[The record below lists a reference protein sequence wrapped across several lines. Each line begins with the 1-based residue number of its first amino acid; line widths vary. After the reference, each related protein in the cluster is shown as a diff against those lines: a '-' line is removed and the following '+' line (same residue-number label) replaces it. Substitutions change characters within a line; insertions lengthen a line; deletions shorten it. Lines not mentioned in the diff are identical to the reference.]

1 MAAKGRS
8 IKPMRKGILKGY
20 LCVLPALLIL
30 SVFQIYPIFKAFI
43 MSFYTQ
49 YNYMKDEVYAIG
61 IGNFKDI
68 FSDSN
73 FWTALKNTSIFVL
86 GVVPAT
92 MVISLFLAVLLN
104 RSIRFKGIFQS
115 IYFIPFITSSVAI
128 ASVWKWIFDSKF
140 GLLNYLLGFLNID
153 PIKWLIDPKWAMTSL
168 MIFCIWKNLGYN
180 IIIILAGLSSI
191 DDIYYRAAKV
201 DGAGKWQI
209 LKKVTI
215 PLLMPTL
222 TYVSI
227 MSLISSF
234 KVFDEVYILFERG
247 AGPANSCLTLV
258 FYIYDKF
265 ATKYAYGIASAATMV
280 LFAIILMITL
290 LQLRFSKKHST

>member
-1 MAAKGRS
+1 M
-8 IKPMRKGILKGY
+8 KPKFKEAIKGY
-20 LCVLPALLIL
+20 LCILPALLIL

-49 YNYMKDEVYAIG
+49 YNYMKDEVYATG
-61 IGNFKDI
+61 LGNFKDI

-73 FWTALKNTSIFVL
+73 FWTALKNTSIFVI

-92 MVISLFLAVLLN
+92 LVISLFLAVLLN
-104 RSIRFKGIFQS
+104 RKIKLKGLFQS
-115 IYFIPFITSSVAI
+115 IYFIPFITSSVAV

-140 GLLNYLLGFLNID
+140 GLLNYILGFVGID
-153 PIKWLIDPKWAMTSL
+153 PIKWLVNPKWAMTSL
-168 MIFCIWKNLGYN
+168 IIFSIWKNLGYN
-180 IIIILAGLSSI
+180 IIIILAGLSNI
-191 DDIYYRAAKV
+191 DETYYRAARI
-201 DGAGKWQI
+201 DGANKWHT
-209 LKKVTI
+209 LTKVTI

-227 MSLISSF
+227 MSLIGSF

-247 AGPANSCLTLV
+247 SGPANSCLTLV

-265 ATKYAYGIASAATMV
+265 ATKYAYGLASAATVV
-280 LFAIILMITL
+280 LFAIVLSITL
-290 LQLRFSKKHST
+290 LQLKLSKRYAS

>member
-1 MAAKGRS
+1 MAAKKQF
-8 IKPMRKGILKGY
+8 IKFTNKDAFKGY
-20 LCVLPALLIL
+20 ICILPALLIL

-49 YNYMKDEVYAIG
+49 YNYMKDEVYATG
-61 IGNFKDI
+61 FGNFKDI
-68 FSDSN
+68 FNDPN
-73 FWTALKNTSIFVL
+73 FWTALKNTGVFVV

-92 MVISLFLAVLLN
+92 LVISLFLAVLLN
-104 RSIRFKGIFQS
+104 RKIKFKGLFQS
-115 IYFIPFITSSVAI
+115 IYFIPFITSSVAV

-140 GLLNYLLGFLNID
+140 GLLNYLLEFIGID

-168 MIFCIWKNLGYN
+168 IIFSIWKNLGYN
-180 IIIILAGLSSI
+180 IIIILAGLSAI
-191 DDIYYRAAKV
+191 DDTYYRAAKI
-201 DGAGKWQI
+201 DGANKWQT
-209 LKKVTI
+209 LTKVTI

-227 MSLISSF
+227 MSLIGSF

-265 ATKYAYGIASAATMV
+265 VTKYAYGIASAATMV
-280 LFAIILMITL
+280 LFAIVLTITL
-290 LQLRFSKKHST
+290 LQLRLSKKYAS